1 MSTFSPISLFK
12 ESNFSILFKDGLPA
26 IEVMLTTTSIPGF
39 SLEQI
44 EIPRPGITDKRPGSH
59 LTFNDLSVTVN
70 CDEKLEVYKQI
81 HNYLLTASNPH
92 TANYDNT
99 YPIFDG
105 ILLLTTNK
113 NNVQHKITFYDC
125 FFKSIGAV
133 QLQSTTTDDHLV
145 TFNMDIGYVYY
156 DFE

>member
-12 ESNFSILFKDGLPA
+12 ESNFRIMFKQDLPA
-26 IEVMLTTTSIPGF
+26 IEVMITITNIPGF
-39 SLEQI
+39 GLSQI
-44 EIPRPGITDKRPGSH
+44 ELPRPGIMDKRPGDF

-81 HNYLLTASNPH
+81 HNYLLTASNPNNAH
-92 TANYDNT
+92 YDNV

-125 FFKSIGAV
+125 FFKSVGNI
-133 QLQSTTTDDHLV
+133 QLQSTTSDDNLIS
-145 TFNMDIGYVYY
+145 FNMDIGYVYF